1 MHFNDKPQNLTYAK
15 RGVMHEGEM
24 FEVEVIELVTG
35 KDWKIVVKFNTSK
48 IFGGDEFK

>member
-1 MHFNDKPQNLTYAK
+1 MY
-15 RGVMHEGEM
+15 EGEM

-35 KDWKIVVKFNTSK
+35 KDWKTDVESSTSK

>member
-1 MHFNDKPQNLTYAK
+1 MQ
-15 RGVMHEGEM
+15 RGEMYEGEM

-35 KDWKIVVKFNTSK
+35 KDWKTDVESSTSK